1 MENTPGWLAL
11 LGVLVAAAVAFPIF
25 THDTWRALPPA
36 ALAVA
41 IAVFLVRGRRRGP
54 EAMSDTRRDR
64 LAVSAFIGIAV
75 VTAVAAIAV
84 AVVDA
89 IS

>member
-1 MENTPGWLAL
+1 MDNTAAWFVL
-11 LGVLVAAAVAFPIF
+11 LGVLVAAAVAFPLA
-25 THDTWRALPPA
+25 TGDAWRALPPA

-41 IAVFLVRGRRRGP
+41 IAVFLVRDRRRGP
-54 EAMSDTRRDR
+54 EGMSARRRDR
-64 LAVSAFIGIAV
+64 LAVTVFMGIAI
-75 VTAVAAIAV
+75 VTAVAAIGV